1 MKHFLAILGALA
13 TGFIAGWYSRGYHF
27 PAAGEVI
34 VRVDTIYYERPQFTA
49 RSSRTVTVN
58 VPRMLFAPAPA
69 SVVAENATTPGSCSE
84 IPDSSTPTPGPGT
97 SGAPSSGFGSS
108 SSFAPADSV
117 QMQVEVETRIY
128 DDSLYRAQVSGPA
141 VGELH
146 PSLDWIE
153 LYARTT
159 TQTRTRRQR
168 FALTAGVGAAYTP
181 RGFQPTVGVQFGV
194 VLWGF

>member
-1 MKHFLAILGALA
+1 MKQLFSLLLGILAGFLV
-13 TGFIAGWYSRGYHF
+13 GWYSRGRQI
-27 PAAGEVI
+27 PDAGEVV

-58 VPRMLFAPAPA
+58 VPRMLFAPAP
-69 SVVAENATTPGSCSE
+69 VVAENATTDGSCSE
-84 IPDSSTPTPGPGT
+84 IPDNSPPTPGPGT
-97 SGAPSSGFGSS
+97 SGAPSSGLGSS

-117 QMQVEVETRIY
+117 QMRVEVEVETRIY

-153 LYARTT
+153 LYAHTT

-168 FALTAGVGAAYTP
+168 LAFTAGVGAAYTP
-181 RGFQPTVGVQFGV
+181 QGFQPTVGVQVGV